1 LDFIIG
7 AAVGKPGD
15 RQEKNAQRLLY
26 FRTLSG
32 RINFVNASA
41 KQEKATDA
49 P

>member
-7 AAVGKPGD
+7 AAAGKLGD
-15 RQEKNAQRLLY
+15 RQEKYAQRLLH

-41 KQEKATDA
+41 KQEKATV
-49 P
+49 